1 MAALPWPLL
10 QALVAKPLLAQFGG
24 RVRVAVSGGAP
35 LSPTIAKCFL
45 GLGLHLVQGY
55 GMTETAPVVSAN
67 SPDDNDPACVGRA
80 LPGVEVRIGDNRELQ
95 VRGPIVMKGYW
106 NRPED
111 TAKILSADGWLG
123 TGDQAEII
131 NGRIY
136 IRGRIKE
143 IIVTSTGEKVP
154 PGDLELAVLADPA
167 LEQAFVVGENRPF
180 IACVAV
186 IKHDEWQRLAA
197 DLGLNPQ
204 EATSLHH
211 PSVQRA
217 VLARIEKN
225 TASFPRYAVP
235 RAVHL
240 TLEPWTIEN
249 TFMTPTL
256 KLKRNNLM
264 ELAASYGIPF
274 HHLPLPTGSSAEVK
288 RAQEQQVE
296 ALVSEEGID
305 LVVLA
310 RYMQILSAEFCGFL
324 KGRAI
329 NIHHSFLPSF
339 KGAKPYYQAHDRG
352 VKLIG
357 ATAHY
362 VTADLDEGPI
372 IEQDVERVDH
382 THTPEDFTA
391 VGRDVECVVLAR
403 AVKWHAEHRVLM
415 NGHKTVVFK

>member
-1 MAALPWPLL
+1 MKTTHEFVLTLSCRDTTGI
-10 QALVAKPLLAQFGG
+10 VH
-24 RVRVAVSGGAP
+24 AVSGLLYQAGCNIIDSQQFGDVQSEDSTGLFFMRVHFAAP
-35 LSPTIAKCFL
+35 D
-45 GLGLHLVQGY
+45 HLADARTLESLFSHVREQFQ
-55 GMTETAPVVSAN
+55 MTPAIHALARKPRVLIMVSKHGHCL
-67 SPDDNDPACVGRA
+67 NDLLFRW
-80 LPGVEVRIGDNRELQ
+80 R
-95 VRGPIVMKGYW
+95 
-106 NRPED
+106 
-111 TAKILSADGWLG
+111 SGWLPI
-123 TGDQAEII
+123 DISA
-131 NGRIY
+131 
-136 IRGRIKE
+136 
-143 IIVTSTGEKVP
+143 IVS
-154 PGDLELAVLADPA
+154 
-167 LEQAFVVGENRPF
+167 N
-180 IACVAV
+180 
-186 IKHDEWQRLAA
+186 
-197 DLGLNPQ
+197 
-204 EATSLHH
+204 H
-211 PSVQRA
+211 PD
-217 VLARIEKN
+217 
-225 TASFPRYAVP
+225 YA
-235 RAVHL
+235 
-240 TLEPWTIEN
+240 
-249 TFMTPTL
+249 
-256 KLKRNNLM
+256 